1 MASDAYF
8 SQKNEAMLQRV
19 LYNDICRR
27 TGNNLNER
35 QAARLM
41 KTVKYYMGEV
51 HRVQGNK
58 PVNTL
63 NSEVLGAT
71 LSDYL
76 MYLER
81 SERSDG
87 RSVVSDI
94 EEGPGPQQQGQQGQQ
109 GQQQQQQIEDR
120 SRQDV
125 GTAFSHLQA
134 SRQESKSRP
143 PMQDFRIS
151 LQDEGPVP
159 MDVFERIKKDREEEA
174 TRVSVTAATGSL
186 REETTITTLTQKQT
200 QQTFAEATDVFA
212 RGSRRAEE
220 EAEAAFA
227 ERERASLQARAA
239 ASSQVFATAPP
250 PDMRGLFM
258 GDRET
263 IDRSRNR
270 TEGIPTEVRSS
281 GSQLLI
287 TREPDTM
294 AYKETELNLF
304 VYSGDRDWVSNS
316 QETRYNFTV
325 NFDPSNLPSGLRL
338 NPTSTVKFRNIVRIE
353 FVKAIV
359 PGEGLD
365 LMVYKTGVSAYASDN
380 NMNVLSYPYI
390 QVRIPELDNN
400 VYGTNNSVNSAFG
413 VLQYD
418 ANWISDSGIATQRGF
433 LAMIPKF
440 LKCQKVYSPT
450 PLATLQKLSFRF
462 ERPDGTLLSKT
473 ADTLDITNIF
483 PTHVIDNGFALAGG
497 SATSYEYDPAVE
509 STTIGLTTFTTS
521 SAYYWIQSSKYFN
534 HWTVSKGDRIII
546 KNLTFPGVQPT
557 GSAALQMAELFPYLQ
572 QDSGLVVV
580 DTGVITDVTTGVSA
594 KFTNS
599 YNSQG
604 YANAILVRGKF
615 ADPDTGI
622 FKPVSLGGVADDFSA
637 TSLSRYLV
645 NNTLSAG
652 RLLNQS
658 HQVQVAMR
666 VITRELDST
675 GILRPDNL

>member
-1 MASDAYF
+1 
-8 SQKNEAMLQRV
+8 MLQRV

-27 TGNNLNER
+27 TGNTLNER

-76 MYLER
+76 LYLER

-94 EEGPGPQQQGQQGQQ
+94 EEGPGPQGQQG
-109 GQQQQQQIEDR
+109 QQQQIEDR

-174 TRVSVTAATGSL
+174 ARVSVTAATGSTTK
-186 REETTITTLTQKQT
+186 EETTITTFTQKQT

-239 ASSQVFATAPP
+239 ASSQVFAVAPP
-250 PDMRGLFM
+250 PDMRGLLM

-270 TEGIPTEVRSS
+270 NNEGIPTEVRSS

-316 QETRYNFTV
+316 LETRYNFTV

-365 LMVYKTGVSAYASDN
+365 LMVYKTSANAYESDN

-418 ANWISDSGIATQRGF
+418 ANWISDSGIKTQRGF

-462 ERPDGTLLSKT
+462 ERPDGTLLSK
-473 ADTLDITNIF
+473 APDTLDITQIY
-483 PTHVIDNGFALAGG
+483 PTVAMSGGNGF
-497 SATSYEYDPAVE
+497 TNIVNTFYNYDAAVE
-509 STTIGLTTFTTS
+509 TNA

-534 HWTVSKGDRIII
+534 RWTVSKGDRIVV
-546 KNLTFPGVQPT
+546 KNLTWPSPQPT
-557 GSAALQMAELFPYLQ
+557 GVGITQMSEFLPYIQ
-572 QDSGLVVV
+572 QDAGLIVV
-580 DTGVITDVTTGVSA
+580 DTGVITGTGLTA
-594 KFTNS
+594 TFTNS

-604 YANAILVRGKF
+604 YANAIIVRGKF
-615 ADPDTGI
+615 ADPETGV
-622 FKPVSLGGVADDFSA
+622 FKPVALGGVADNFAA
-637 TSLSRYLV
+637 TDSLSKYLV

-652 RLLNQS
+652 RLLNQT
-658 HQVQVAMR
+658 HQVQVSMR

>member
-27 TGNNLNER
+27 TGNTLNER

-76 MYLER
+76 LYLER

-94 EEGPGPQQQGQQGQQ
+94 EEGPGPQGPQ
-109 GQQQQQQIEDR
+109 GQQQQQGPQKQLEDR

-174 TRVSVTAATGSL
+174 ARVSVTAATGSTTK
-186 REETTITTLTQKQT
+186 EETTITTFTQKQT

-239 ASSQVFATAPP
+239 ASSQVFAVAPP
-250 PDMRGLFM
+250 PDMRGLLM

-270 TEGIPTEVRSS
+270 NNEGIPTEVRSS

-316 QETRYNFTV
+316 LETRYNFTV

-365 LMVYKTGVSAYASDN
+365 LMVYKTSANAYESDN

-418 ANWISDSGIATQRGF
+418 ANWISDSGIKTQRGF

-462 ERPDGTLLSKT
+462 ERPDGTLLSK
-473 ADTLDITNIF
+473 APDTLDITQIY
-483 PTHVIDNGFALAGG
+483 PTVAMSGGNGF
-497 SATSYEYDPAVE
+497 TNIVNTFYKYDAAVE
-509 STTIGLTTFTTS
+509 STTGSNTS

-534 HWTVSKGDRIII
+534 RWTVSKGDRIVV
-546 KNLTFPGVQPT
+546 KNLTWPSPQPT
-557 GSAALQMAELFPYLQ
+557 GVGITQMSEFLPYIQ
-572 QDSGLVVV
+572 QDAGLIVV
-580 DTGVITDVTTGVSA
+580 DTGVITGTGLTA
-594 KFTNS
+594 TFTNS

-604 YANAILVRGKF
+604 YANAIIVRGKF
-615 ADPDTGI
+615 ADPETGV
-622 FKPVSLGGVADDFSA
+622 FKPVALGGVADNFAA
-637 TSLSRYLV
+637 TDSLSKYLV

-652 RLLNQS
+652 RLLNQT
-658 HQVQVAMR
+658 HQVQVSMR

>member
-1 MASDAYF
+1 
-8 SQKNEAMLQRV
+8 MLQRV

-27 TGNNLNER
+27 TGNTLNER

-41 KTVKYYMGEV
+41 KTVKYYIGEV

-71 LSDYL
+71 LNDYL

-94 EEGPGPQQQGQQGQQ
+94 EEGPGPQQQGQGSQGPQK
-109 GQQQQQQIEDR
+109 QIEDR

-125 GTAFSHLQA
+125 GTAFSQLQA
-134 SRQESKSRP
+134 SRQDSKSRP

-174 TRVSVTAATGSL
+174 TRVSITAATGPL
-186 REETTITTLTQKQT
+186 RETREETVTTATFTQKQT

-239 ASSQVFATAPP
+239 ASSQVFAAAPP

-270 TEGIPTEVRSS
+270 KNEGIPTEVRSS

-316 QETRYNFTV
+316 LETRYNFTV

-365 LMVYKTGVSAYASDN
+365 LMVYKTGASAYASDN

-462 ERPDGTLLSKT
+462 ERPDGTLLSK
-473 ADTLDITNIF
+473 APDTLDITQIY
-483 PTHVIDNGFALAGG
+483 PTVAMSVANGF
-497 SATSYEYDPAVE
+497 TNIINTFYRYDAAVD
-509 STTIGLTTFTTS
+509 TVAS
-521 SAYYWIQSSKYFN
+521 SYYWIQSTKFFN
-534 HWTVSKGDRIII
+534 HWTVSKGDRIVV
-546 KNLTFPGVQPT
+546 KNLTWPAPQPT
-557 GSAALQMAELFPYLQ
+557 GVGITQMSEFLTYIQ
-572 QDSGLVVV
+572 QDGGLIVV
-580 DTGVITDVTTGVSA
+580 DTGVITGTGLTAV
-594 KFTNS
+594 FTNS

-622 FKPVSLGGVADDFSA
+622 FTPVALGGIADDFS
-637 TSLSRYLV
+637 TNSLSKYLV

-652 RLLNQS
+652 RLLNQT
-658 HQVQVAMR
+658 HQVQVSMR

>member
-35 QAARLM
+35 QATRLM

-58 PVNTL
+58 PVNSL
-63 NSEVLGAT
+63 NSEVLSAT

-94 EEGPGPQQQGQQGQQ
+94 EEGPGPQGQQGQQ
-109 GQQQQQQIEDR
+109 GPQGQQQIEDR

-174 TRVSVTAATGSL
+174 ARVSVTAATGSL
-186 REETTITTLTQKQT
+186 RETREETTITTLTQKQT

-250 PDMRGLFM
+250 PDMRSLFM

-304 VYSGDRDWVSNS
+304 IYSGDRDWVSNS

-365 LMVYKTGVSAYASDN
+365 LMVYKTGTADYESDN

-418 ANWISDSGIATQRGF
+418 ANWISDSGISTQRGF

-462 ERPDGTLLSKT
+462 ERPDGTLLSKS
-473 ADTLDITNIF
+473 ADTLDIRNIY
-483 PTHVIDNGFALAGG
+483 PSFANFGAGNYAKD
-497 SATSYEYDPAVE
+497 STVE
-509 STTIGLTTFTTS
+509 TKA
-521 SAYYWIQSSKYFN
+521 SAYYFIQTSKFFN
-534 HWTVSKGDRIII
+534 HWTVTKGDRIIM
-546 KNLTFPGVQPT
+546 KNLTWTNPQPT
-557 GSAALQMAELFPYLQ
+557 GDAALQIAELLPYLQ
-572 QDSGLVVV
+572 QDSGLIVV
-580 DTGVITDVTTGVSA
+580 DTAVINGSGGSLTLTT
-594 KFTNS
+594 S
-599 YNSQG
+599 YNKQG
-604 YANAILVRGKF
+604 YANAIIVRGKF
-615 ADPDTGI
+615 ADPYAADFTGD
-622 FKPVSLGGVADDFSA
+622 FEPVALGGISDDY
-637 TSLSRYLV
+637 TNNTKLSYYLV
-645 NNTLSAG
+645 NNALSAG

>member
-1 MASDAYF
+1 
-8 SQKNEAMLQRV
+8 
-19 LYNDICRR
+19 
-27 TGNNLNER
+27 
-35 QAARLM
+35 
-41 KTVKYYMGEV
+41 MGEV

-76 MYLER
+76 LYLER

-94 EEGPGPQQQGQQGQQ
+94 EEGPG
-109 GQQQQQQIEDR
+109 QQQQQGPQKQLEDR

-174 TRVSVTAATGSL
+174 ARVSVTAATGSTTK
-186 REETTITTLTQKQT
+186 EETTITTFTQKQT

-239 ASSQVFATAPP
+239 ASSQVFAVAPP
-250 PDMRGLFM
+250 PDMRGLLM

-270 TEGIPTEVRSS
+270 NNEGIPTEVRSS

-316 QETRYNFTV
+316 LETRYNFTV

-365 LMVYKTGVSAYASDN
+365 LMVYKTSANAYESDN

-418 ANWISDSGIATQRGF
+418 ANWISDSGIKTQRGF

-462 ERPDGTLLSKT
+462 ERPDGTLLSK
-473 ADTLDITNIF
+473 APDTLDITQIY
-483 PTHVIDNGFALAGG
+483 PTVAMSGGNGF
-497 SATSYEYDPAVE
+497 TNIVNTFYNYDAAVE
-509 STTIGLTTFTTS
+509 TNA

-534 HWTVSKGDRIII
+534 RWTVSKGDRIVV
-546 KNLTFPGVQPT
+546 KNLTWPSPQPT
-557 GSAALQMAELFPYLQ
+557 GVGITQMSEFLPYIQ
-572 QDSGLVVV
+572 QDAGLIVV
-580 DTGVITDVTTGVSA
+580 DTGVITGTGLTA
-594 KFTNS
+594 TFTNS

-604 YANAILVRGKF
+604 YANAIIVRGKF
-615 ADPDTGI
+615 ADPETGV
-622 FKPVSLGGVADDFSA
+622 FKPVALGGVADNFAA
-637 TSLSRYLV
+637 TDSLSKYLV

-652 RLLNQS
+652 RLLNQT
-658 HQVQVAMR
+658 HQVQVSMR

>member
-27 TGNNLNER
+27 TGNTLNER

-94 EEGPGPQQQGQQGQQ
+94 EEGPGPQGQQG
-109 GQQQQQQIEDR
+109 QQQQIEDR

-134 SRQESKSRP
+134 SRQESKARP

-174 TRVSVTAATGSL
+174 ARVSVTAATGSL

-250 PDMRGLFM
+250 PDMRSLFM

-270 TEGIPTEVRSS
+270 NNEGIPTEVRSS

-287 TREPDTM
+287 TREPDSM

-304 VYSGDRDWVSNS
+304 IYSGDRDWVSNS
-316 QETRYNFTV
+316 LETRYNFTV

-365 LMVYKTGVSAYASDN
+365 LMVYKTSTTGYASDN

-473 ADTLDITNIF
+473 ADTLDITNIY
-483 PTHVIDNGFALAGG
+483 PTHVIDNGFGLVAG
-497 SATSYEYDPAVE
+497 SVTSYQYDSTVE
-509 STTIGLTTFTTS
+509 STGAFTTS

-546 KNLTFPGVQPT
+546 KNLTFPGIQPT
-557 GSAALQMAELFPYLQ
+557 GSGALQMADLFAYLQ

-580 DTGVITDVTTGVSA
+580 DTGVITNVTTGSSA

-622 FKPVSLGGVADDFSA
+622 FTPVSLGGVADDYSA
-637 TSLSRYLV
+637 TSLSKYLV

>member
-1 MASDAYF
+1 MASASSSSEVFF

-35 QAARLM
+35 QATRLIN
-41 KTVKYYMGEV
+41 TVKHYMGEV
-51 HRVQGNK
+51 HRIQGNK
-58 PVNTL
+58 PLNSL
-63 NSEVLGAT
+63 NSEVLGVV
-71 LSDYL
+71 LPDYI

-81 SERSDG
+81 AQRSDG

-94 EEGPGPQQQGQQGQQ
+94 EAGPGEVVSSQASRPMA
-109 GQQQQQQIEDR
+109 QIEAPPSQGKGQGR
-120 SRQDV
+120 MQQDL
-125 GTAFSHLQA
+125 GAAFSQLQA
-134 SRQESKSRP
+134 SRQENKSRP

-159 MDVFERIKKDREEEA
+159 MDVFERIKKDREDEA
-174 TRVSVTAATGSL
+174 ARVSAKIERSVS
-186 REETTITTLTQKQT
+186 ETTTTFTQRQS
-200 QQTFAEATDVFA
+200 QQTFAEATDVFT
-212 RGSRRAEE
+212 RGSRRAAE

-227 ERERASLQARAA
+227 DRERASLESRA
-239 ASSQVFATAPP
+239 ASSQVFTNAAP
-250 PDMRGLFM
+250 PDMRSLFM
-258 GDRET
+258 GDKQT
-263 IDRSRNR
+263 LDRR
-270 TEGIPTEVRSS
+270 TNDLPSVSPEVRSS

-287 TREPDTM
+287 TREPDLM

-325 NFDPSNLPSGLRL
+325 NFDPSNLPTGLRL

-365 LMVYKTGVSAYASDN
+365 LMVYKTAAGAYASDN

-400 VYGTNNSVNSAFG
+400 VYGTNNSLNAAFG

-418 ANWISDSGIATQRGF
+418 ANWISDSGISNQRGF

-462 ERPDGTLLSKT
+462 ERPDGTLLSKA
-473 ADTLDITNIF
+473 ADTLDITQIF
-483 PTHVIDNGFALAGG
+483 PTIILGNGFTVNG
-497 SATSYEYDPAVE
+497 
-509 STTIGLTTFTTS
+509 TTFYQRDATVDVNA
-521 SAYYWIQSSKYFN
+521 SAYYWLQTTKYFN

-546 KNLTFPGVQPT
+546 KNLTWPGVQPT
-557 GSAALQMAELFPYLQ
+557 GAGASQAAELLPYLQ
-572 QDSGLVVV
+572 QDAGLVVV
-580 DTGVITDVTTGVSA
+580 DTGVVTNIVAGTSA
-594 KFTNS
+594 TFTNS

-615 ADPDTGI
+615 ADPDTG
-622 FKPVSLGGVADDFSA
+622 FFTPVSLGGVQDDGSA
-637 TSLSRYLV
+637 TSLSKYLV
-645 NNTLSAG
+645 SNPLSAG

-658 HQVQVAMR
+658 HQVQVSMR

>member
-1 MASDAYF
+1 
-8 SQKNEAMLQRV
+8 MLQRV

-27 TGNNLNER
+27 TGNTLNER

-76 MYLER
+76 LYLER

-94 EEGPGPQQQGQQGQQ
+94 EEGPG
-109 GQQQQQQIEDR
+109 QQQQQGPQKQLEDR

-174 TRVSVTAATGSL
+174 ARVSVTAATGSTTK
-186 REETTITTLTQKQT
+186 EETTITTFTQKQT

-239 ASSQVFATAPP
+239 ASSQVFAVAPP
-250 PDMRGLFM
+250 PDMRGLLM

-270 TEGIPTEVRSS
+270 NNEGIPTEVRSS

-316 QETRYNFTV
+316 LETRYNFTV

-365 LMVYKTGVSAYASDN
+365 LMVYKTSANAYESDN

-418 ANWISDSGIATQRGF
+418 ANWISDSGIKTQRGF

-462 ERPDGTLLSKT
+462 ERPDGTLLSK
-473 ADTLDITNIF
+473 APDTLDITQIY
-483 PTHVIDNGFALAGG
+483 PTVAMSGGNGF
-497 SATSYEYDPAVE
+497 TNIVNTFYNYDAAVE
-509 STTIGLTTFTTS
+509 TNA

-534 HWTVSKGDRIII
+534 RWTVSKGDRIVV
-546 KNLTFPGVQPT
+546 KNLTWPSPQPT
-557 GSAALQMAELFPYLQ
+557 GVGITQMSEFLPYIQ
-572 QDSGLVVV
+572 QDAGLIVV
-580 DTGVITDVTTGVSA
+580 DTGVITGTGLTA
-594 KFTNS
+594 TFTNS

-604 YANAILVRGKF
+604 YANAIIVRGKF
-615 ADPDTGI
+615 ADPETGV
-622 FKPVSLGGVADDFSA
+622 FKPVALGGVADNFAA
-637 TSLSRYLV
+637 TDSLSKYLV

-652 RLLNQS
+652 RLLNQT
-658 HQVQVAMR
+658 HQVQVSMR

>member
-27 TGNNLNER
+27 TGNTLNER

-76 MYLER
+76 LYLER

-94 EEGPGPQQQGQQGQQ
+94 EEGPGPQGPQ
-109 GQQQQQQIEDR
+109 GQQQQQGPQKQLEDR

-174 TRVSVTAATGSL
+174 ARVSVTAATGSTTK
-186 REETTITTLTQKQT
+186 EETTITTFTQKQT

-239 ASSQVFATAPP
+239 ASSQVFAAAPP

-270 TEGIPTEVRSS
+270 NNEGIPTEVRSS

-316 QETRYNFTV
+316 LETRYNFTV

-365 LMVYKTGVSAYASDN
+365 LMVYKTSANAYESDN

-418 ANWISDSGIATQRGF
+418 ANWISDSGIKTQRGF

-462 ERPDGTLLSKT
+462 ERPDGTLLSK
-473 ADTLDITNIF
+473 APDTLDITQIY
-483 PTHVIDNGFALAGG
+483 PTVAMSGGNGF
-497 SATSYEYDPAVE
+497 TNIVNTFYKYDAAVE
-509 STTIGLTTFTTS
+509 STTGSNTS

-534 HWTVSKGDRIII
+534 RWTVSKGDRIVV
-546 KNLTFPGVQPT
+546 KNLTWPSPQPT
-557 GSAALQMAELFPYLQ
+557 GVGITQMSEFLPYIQ
-572 QDSGLVVV
+572 QDAGLIVV
-580 DTGVITDVTTGVSA
+580 DTGVITGTGLTA
-594 KFTNS
+594 TFTNS

-604 YANAILVRGKF
+604 YANAIIVRGKF
-615 ADPDTGI
+615 ADPETGV
-622 FKPVSLGGVADDFSA
+622 FKPVALGGVADNFAA
-637 TSLSRYLV
+637 TDSLSKYLV

-652 RLLNQS
+652 RLLNQT
-658 HQVQVAMR
+658 HQVQVSMR

>member
-27 TGNNLNER
+27 TGNTLNER

-76 MYLER
+76 LYLER

-94 EEGPGPQQQGQQGQQ
+94 EEGPG
-109 GQQQQQQIEDR
+109 QQQQQGPQKQLEDR

-174 TRVSVTAATGSL
+174 ARVSVTAATGSTTK
-186 REETTITTLTQKQT
+186 EETTITTFTQKQT

-239 ASSQVFATAPP
+239 ASSQVFAVAPP
-250 PDMRGLFM
+250 PDMRGLLM

-270 TEGIPTEVRSS
+270 NNEGIPTEVRSS

-316 QETRYNFTV
+316 LETRYNFTV

-365 LMVYKTGVSAYASDN
+365 LMVYKTSANAYESDN

-418 ANWISDSGIATQRGF
+418 ANWISDSGIKTQRGF

-462 ERPDGTLLSKT
+462 ERPDGTLLSK
-473 ADTLDITNIF
+473 APDTLDITQIY
-483 PTHVIDNGFALAGG
+483 PTVAMSGGNGF
-497 SATSYEYDPAVE
+497 TNIVNTFYNYDAAVE
-509 STTIGLTTFTTS
+509 TNA

-534 HWTVSKGDRIII
+534 RWTVSKGDRIVV
-546 KNLTFPGVQPT
+546 KNLTWPSPQPT
-557 GSAALQMAELFPYLQ
+557 GVGITQMSEFLPYIQ
-572 QDSGLVVV
+572 QDAGLIVV
-580 DTGVITDVTTGVSA
+580 DTGVITGTGLTA
-594 KFTNS
+594 TFTNS

-604 YANAILVRGKF
+604 YANAIIVRGKF
-615 ADPDTGI
+615 ADPETGV
-622 FKPVSLGGVADDFSA
+622 FKPVALGGVADNFAA
-637 TSLSRYLV
+637 TDSLSKYLV

-652 RLLNQS
+652 RLLNQT
-658 HQVQVAMR
+658 HQVQVSMR

>member
-27 TGNNLNER
+27 TGNTLNER
-35 QAARLM
+35 QASRLM

-63 NSEVLGAT
+63 NSEVLSAT

-94 EEGPGPQQQGQQGQQ
+94 EEGPGPQGPQ
-109 GQQQQQQIEDR
+109 GQQQQGPQKQIEDR

-174 TRVSVTAATGSL
+174 TRVSITAATGSTIK
-186 REETTITTLTQKQT
+186 EETTITTFTQKQT

-239 ASSQVFATAPP
+239 ASSQVFAAAPP
-250 PDMRGLFM
+250 PDMRSLYM

-270 TEGIPTEVRSS
+270 NNEGIPTEVRSS

-316 QETRYNFTV
+316 LETRYNFTV

-365 LMVYKTGVSAYASDN
+365 LMVYKTGASAYASDN

-418 ANWISDSGIATQRGF
+418 ANWISDSGISTQRGF

-462 ERPDGTLLSKT
+462 ERPDGTLLSK
-473 ADTLDITNIF
+473 APDTLDIAQIYPTVAMSVANGFTNIVNTF
-483 PTHVIDNGFALAGG
+483 YRYD
-497 SATSYEYDPAVE
+497 SAVDTNA
-509 STTIGLTTFTTS
+509 
-521 SAYYWIQSSKYFN
+521 SAYYWIQTTKFFN
-534 HWTVSKGDRIII
+534 HWTVSKGDRIVV
-546 KNLTFPGVQPT
+546 KNLTWPAPQPT
-557 GSAALQMAELFPYLQ
+557 GVGITQMSEFLPYIQ
-572 QDSGLVVV
+572 QDAGLIVV
-580 DTGVITDVTTGVSA
+580 DTGVITGTGLTA
-594 KFTNS
+594 TFTNS

-604 YANAILVRGKF
+604 YANAIIVRGKF
-615 ADPDTGI
+615 ADPDTGV
-622 FKPVSLGGVADDFSA
+622 FTPVALGGIVDNFA
-637 TSLSRYLV
+637 TNTLSKYLV

-652 RLLNQS
+652 RLLNQT
-658 HQVQVAMR
+658 HQVQVSMR

>member
-27 TGNNLNER
+27 TGSTLNER

-76 MYLER
+76 LYLER

-94 EEGPGPQQQGQQGQQ
+94 EEGPG
-109 GQQQQQQIEDR
+109 QQQQQGPQKQLEDR

-174 TRVSVTAATGSL
+174 ARVSVTAATGSTTK
-186 REETTITTLTQKQT
+186 EETTITTFTQKQT

-239 ASSQVFATAPP
+239 ASSQVFAVAPP
-250 PDMRGLFM
+250 PDMRGLLM

-270 TEGIPTEVRSS
+270 NNEGIPTEVRSS

-316 QETRYNFTV
+316 LETRYNFTV

-365 LMVYKTGVSAYASDN
+365 LMVYKTSANAYESDN

-418 ANWISDSGIATQRGF
+418 ANWISDSGIKTQRGF

-462 ERPDGTLLSKT
+462 ERPDGTLLSK
-473 ADTLDITNIF
+473 APDTLDITQIY
-483 PTHVIDNGFALAGG
+483 PTVAMSGGNGF
-497 SATSYEYDPAVE
+497 TNIVNTFYNYDAAVE
-509 STTIGLTTFTTS
+509 TNA

-534 HWTVSKGDRIII
+534 RWTVSKGDRIVV
-546 KNLTFPGVQPT
+546 KNLTWPSPQPT
-557 GSAALQMAELFPYLQ
+557 GVGITQMSEFLPSIQ
-572 QDSGLVVV
+572 QDAGLIVV
-580 DTGVITDVTTGVSA
+580 DTGVITGTGLTA
-594 KFTNS
+594 TFTNS

-604 YANAILVRGKF
+604 YANAIIVRGKF
-615 ADPDTGI
+615 ADPETGV
-622 FKPVSLGGVADDFSA
+622 FKPVALGGVADNFAA
-637 TSLSRYLV
+637 TDSLSKYLV

-652 RLLNQS
+652 RLLNQT
-658 HQVQVAMR
+658 HQVQVSMR

>member
-27 TGNNLNER
+27 TGNTLNER

-76 MYLER
+76 LYLER

-94 EEGPGPQQQGQQGQQ
+94 EEGPGPQGPQ
-109 GQQQQQQIEDR
+109 GQQQQQGPQKQLEDR

-174 TRVSVTAATGSL
+174 ARVSVTAATGSTTK
-186 REETTITTLTQKQT
+186 EETTITTFTQKQT

-239 ASSQVFATAPP
+239 ASSQVFAAAPP

-270 TEGIPTEVRSS
+270 NNEGIPTEVRSS

-316 QETRYNFTV
+316 LETRYNFTV

-365 LMVYKTGVSAYASDN
+365 LMVYKTSANAYESDN

-418 ANWISDSGIATQRGF
+418 ANWISDSGIKTQRGF

-462 ERPDGTLLSKT
+462 ERPDGTLLSK
-473 ADTLDITNIF
+473 APDTLDITQIY
-483 PTHVIDNGFALAGG
+483 PTVAMSGGNGF
-497 SATSYEYDPAVE
+497 TNIVNTFYNYDAAVE
-509 STTIGLTTFTTS
+509 STTGSNTS

-534 HWTVSKGDRIII
+534 RWTVSKGDRIVV
-546 KNLTFPGVQPT
+546 KNLTWPSPQPT
-557 GSAALQMAELFPYLQ
+557 GVGITQMSEFLPYIQ
-572 QDSGLVVV
+572 QDAGLIVV
-580 DTGVITDVTTGVSA
+580 DTGVITGTGLTA
-594 KFTNS
+594 TFTNS

-604 YANAILVRGKF
+604 YANAIIVRGKF
-615 ADPDTGI
+615 ADPETGV
-622 FKPVSLGGVADDFSA
+622 FKPVALGGVADNFAA
-637 TSLSRYLV
+637 TDSLSKYLV

-652 RLLNQS
+652 RLLNQT
-658 HQVQVAMR
+658 HQVQVSMR

>member
-35 QAARLM
+35 QATRLM

-63 NSEVLGAT
+63 NSEVLSAT

-94 EEGPGPQQQGQQGQQ
+94 EEGPGPQGQQGQQ
-109 GQQQQQQIEDR
+109 GPQGQQQIEDR

-174 TRVSVTAATGSL
+174 ARVSMTAATGSTIK
-186 REETTITTLTQKQT
+186 EETTITTFTQKQT

-250 PDMRGLFM
+250 PDMRSLFM

-304 VYSGDRDWVSNS
+304 IYSGDRDWVSNS

-365 LMVYKTGVSAYASDN
+365 LMVYKTGASAYASDN

-418 ANWISDSGIATQRGF
+418 ANWISDSGITTQRGF

-462 ERPDGTLLSKT
+462 ERPDGTLLSKS
-473 ADTLDITNIF
+473 ADTLDITNIY
-483 PTHVIDNGFALAGG
+483 PSFANFGAGNYAKD
-497 SATSYEYDPAVE
+497 ATVE
-509 STTIGLTTFTTS
+509 TDA
-521 SAYYWIQSSKYFN
+521 SAYYFIQTSKFFN
-534 HWTVSKGDRIII
+534 HWTVTKGDRIVV
-546 KNLTFPGVQPT
+546 KNLKWNNPQPT
-557 GSAALQMAELFPYLQ
+557 GDAALQIAELLPYLQ
-572 QDSGLVVV
+572 QDSGLIVV
-580 DTGVITDVTTGVSA
+580 DTAVISGSGGSLTLTT
-594 KFTNS
+594 S
-599 YNSQG
+599 YNQQG
-604 YANAILVRGKF
+604 YANAIIVRGKF
-615 ADPDTGI
+615 ADPDTGV
-622 FKPVSLGGVADDFSA
+622 FKPVALGGVVDDYA
-637 TSLSRYLV
+637 NTAKLSYYLV
-645 NNTLSAG
+645 NNALSAG

-658 HQVQVAMR
+658 HQVQVSMR

>member
-1 MASDAYF
+1 
-8 SQKNEAMLQRV
+8 
-19 LYNDICRR
+19 
-27 TGNNLNER
+27 
-35 QAARLM
+35 
-41 KTVKYYMGEV
+41 
-51 HRVQGNK
+51 
-58 PVNTL
+58 
-63 NSEVLGAT
+63 
-71 LSDYL
+71 

-94 EEGPGPQQQGQQGQQ
+94 EEGPGTQ
-109 GQQQQQQIEDR
+109 GQQQQQQQGSQAQGAPKQIEDR

-151 LQDEGPVP
+151 LQDEGSVP

-174 TRVSVTAATGSL
+174 ARVSITAATGSL
-186 REETTITTLTQKQT
+186 REARETRETREETTITTLTQKQT

-250 PDMRGLFM
+250 PDMRALLM

-270 TEGIPTEVRSS
+270 NEGIPTEVRSS

-316 QETRYNFTV
+316 LETRYNFTV

-365 LMVYKTGVSAYASDN
+365 LMVYKTSASAYASDN

-418 ANWISDSGIATQRGF
+418 ANWISDSGITTQRGF

-462 ERPDGTLLSKT
+462 ERPDGTLLSK
-473 ADTLDITNIF
+473 APDTLDIVQIYPTVAMSVANGFTNIVNTF
-483 PTHVIDNGFALAGG
+483 
-497 SATSYEYDPAVE
+497 YQYDSSVDTNA
-509 STTIGLTTFTTS
+509 
-521 SAYYWIQSSKYFN
+521 SAYYWIQTTKFFN
-534 HWTVSKGDRIII
+534 RWTVSKGDRIVV
-546 KNLTFPGVQPT
+546 KNLTWPAPQPT
-557 GSAALQMAELFPYLQ
+557 GVGITQMSEFLPYIQ
-572 QDSGLVVV
+572 QDSGLIVV
-580 DTGVITDVTTGVSA
+580 DTGVITGTGLTA
-594 KFTNS
+594 TFTNS

-604 YANAILVRGKF
+604 YANAIIVRGKF
-615 ADPDTGI
+615 ADPDTGV
-622 FKPVSLGGVADDFSA
+622 FTPVALGGIADDFS
-637 TSLSRYLV
+637 TNTLSKYLV

-652 RLLNQS
+652 RLLNQT

>member
-27 TGNNLNER
+27 TGSTLNER

-94 EEGPGPQQQGQQGQQ
+94 EEGPGPQGPQGQGSQGPQKQ
-109 GQQQQQQIEDR
+109 LEDR

-174 TRVSVTAATGSL
+174 ARVIVTAATGSL

-239 ASSQVFATAPP
+239 ASSQLFATAPP
-250 PDMRGLFM
+250 PDMRSLFM

-270 TEGIPTEVRSS
+270 NNEGIPTEVRSS
-281 GSQLLI
+281 GSQILI
-287 TREPDTM
+287 TREPDMM

-304 VYSGDRDWVSNS
+304 IYSGDRDWVSNS
-316 QETRYNFTV
+316 LETRYNFTV

-365 LMVYKTGVSAYASDN
+365 LMVYKTGASAYESNN

-418 ANWISDSGIATQRGF
+418 ANWISDSGITTQRGF

-462 ERPDGTLLSKT
+462 ERPDGTLLSKS
-473 ADTLDITNIF
+473 ADTLDITNIYPSF
-483 PTHVIDNGFALAGG
+483 ANLGAGFYAKD
-497 SATSYEYDPAVE
+497 STVE
-509 STTIGLTTFTTS
+509 TKA
-521 SAYYWIQSSKYFN
+521 SAYYFIQTSKFFN
-534 HWTVSKGDRIII
+534 HWTLTKGDRIIV
-546 KNLTFPGVQPT
+546 KNLTWNNPQPT
-557 GSAALQMAELFPYLQ
+557 GDAVLQMAELLPYLQ
-572 QDSGLVVV
+572 QDSGLIVV
-580 DTGVITDVTTGVSA
+580 DTAVITGSGASLTLTT
-594 KFTNS
+594 S

-604 YANAILVRGKF
+604 YANAIIVRGKF
-615 ADPDTGI
+615 ADPYAADFTGD
-622 FKPVSLGGVADDFSA
+622 FEPVALGGISDDYA
-637 TSLSRYLV
+637 NNTKLSYYLV
-645 NNTLSAG
+645 NNTLTSG

>member
-27 TGNNLNER
+27 TGNTLNER

-76 MYLER
+76 LYLER

-94 EEGPGPQQQGQQGQQ
+94 EEGPGPQGPQ
-109 GQQQQQQIEDR
+109 GQQQQQGPQKQLEDR

-174 TRVSVTAATGSL
+174 ARVSVTAATGSTTK
-186 REETTITTLTQKQT
+186 EETTITTFTQKQT

-239 ASSQVFATAPP
+239 ASSQVFAAAPP

-270 TEGIPTEVRSS
+270 NNEGIPTEVRSS

-316 QETRYNFTV
+316 LETRYNFTV

-365 LMVYKTGVSAYASDN
+365 LMVYKTSDSAYESDN

-418 ANWISDSGIATQRGF
+418 ANWISDSGIKTQRGF

-462 ERPDGTLLSKT
+462 ERPDGTLLSK
-473 ADTLDITNIF
+473 APDTLDITQIY
-483 PTHVIDNGFALAGG
+483 PTVAMSGGNGF
-497 SATSYEYDPAVE
+497 TNIVNTFYKYDAAVE
-509 STTIGLTTFTTS
+509 STTGSNTS

-534 HWTVSKGDRIII
+534 RWTVSKGDRIVV
-546 KNLTFPGVQPT
+546 KNLTWPSPQPT
-557 GSAALQMAELFPYLQ
+557 GVGITQMSEFLPYIQ
-572 QDSGLVVV
+572 QDAGLIVV
-580 DTGVITDVTTGVSA
+580 DTGVITGTGLTA
-594 KFTNS
+594 TFKNS

-604 YANAILVRGKF
+604 YANAIIVRGKF
-615 ADPDTGI
+615 ADPETGV
-622 FKPVSLGGVADDFSA
+622 FKPVALGGVADNFAA
-637 TSLSRYLV
+637 TDSLSKYLV

-652 RLLNQS
+652 RLLNQT
-658 HQVQVAMR
+658 HQVQVSMR

>member
-1 MASDAYF
+1 
-8 SQKNEAMLQRV
+8 MLQRV

-27 TGNNLNER
+27 TGNSLNER
-35 QAARLM
+35 QATRLM

-63 NSEVLGAT
+63 NSEVLSAT

-94 EEGPGPQQQGQQGQQ
+94 EEGPGL
-109 GQQQQQQIEDR
+109 QQQQQQQQGSQKQLEDR

-174 TRVSVTAATGSL
+174 ARVSVTAATGSL
-186 REETTITTLTQKQT
+186 RETREETTITTLTQKQT

-239 ASSQVFATAPP
+239 ASSQVFAAAPP
-250 PDMRGLFM
+250 PDMRSLFM

-270 TEGIPTEVRSS
+270 NNEGIPTEVRSS

-304 VYSGDRDWVSNS
+304 IYSGDRDWVSNS

-365 LMVYKTGVSAYASDN
+365 LMVYKTGAAAYASDN

-462 ERPDGTLLSKT
+462 ERPDGTLLSKS
-473 ADTLDITNIF
+473 ADTLDITNIYPSF
-483 PTHVIDNGFALAGG
+483 ANLGAGFYAK
-497 SATSYEYDPAVE
+497 DPAVE
-509 STTIGLTTFTTS
+509 TDA
-521 SAYYWIQSSKYFN
+521 SAYYFIQTSKFFN
-534 HWTVSKGDRIII
+534 HWTVTKGDRIVV
-546 KNLTFPGVQPT
+546 KNLTWNNPQPT
-557 GSAALQMAELFPYLQ
+557 GDAVLQIAELLPYLQ
-572 QDSGLVVV
+572 QDSGLIVV
-580 DTGVITDVTTGVSA
+580 DTAVISGSGGSLTLST
-594 KFTNS
+594 S

-604 YANAILVRGKF
+604 YANAIIVRGKF
-615 ADPDTGI
+615 ADPSAADFTGV
-622 FKPVSLGGVADDFSA
+622 FKPVALGGISDDYA
-637 TSLSRYLV
+637 NPAKLSYYLV
-645 NNTLSAG
+645 NNALSAG

>member
-27 TGNNLNER
+27 TGNTLNER

-76 MYLER
+76 LYLER

-94 EEGPGPQQQGQQGQQ
+94 EEGPGPQGQQG
-109 GQQQQQQIEDR
+109 QQQQIEDR

-174 TRVSVTAATGSL
+174 ARVSVTAATGSTTK
-186 REETTITTLTQKQT
+186 EETTITTFTQKQT

-239 ASSQVFATAPP
+239 ASSQVFAVAPP
-250 PDMRGLFM
+250 PDMRGLLM

-270 TEGIPTEVRSS
+270 NNEGIPTEVRSS

-316 QETRYNFTV
+316 LETRYNFTV

-365 LMVYKTGVSAYASDN
+365 LMVYKTSANAYESDN

-418 ANWISDSGIATQRGF
+418 ANWISDSGIKTQRGF

-462 ERPDGTLLSKT
+462 ERPDGTLLSK
-473 ADTLDITNIF
+473 APDTLDITQIY
-483 PTHVIDNGFALAGG
+483 PTVAMSGGNGF
-497 SATSYEYDPAVE
+497 TNIVNTFYNYDAAVE
-509 STTIGLTTFTTS
+509 TNA

-534 HWTVSKGDRIII
+534 RWTVSKGDRIVV
-546 KNLTFPGVQPT
+546 KNLTWPSPQPT
-557 GSAALQMAELFPYLQ
+557 GVGITQMSEFLPYIQ
-572 QDSGLVVV
+572 QDAGLIVV
-580 DTGVITDVTTGVSA
+580 DTGVITGTGLTA
-594 KFTNS
+594 TFTNS

-604 YANAILVRGKF
+604 YANAIIVRGKF
-615 ADPDTGI
+615 ADPETGV
-622 FKPVSLGGVADDFSA
+622 FKPVALGGVADNFAA
-637 TSLSRYLV
+637 TDSLSKYLV

-652 RLLNQS
+652 RLLNQT
-658 HQVQVAMR
+658 HQVQVSMR

>member
-27 TGNNLNER
+27 TGNTLNER

-63 NSEVLGAT
+63 NSEVLSAT

-81 SERSDG
+81 SERADG

-94 EEGPGPQQQGQQGQQ
+94 EEGPGSQGQQ

-134 SRQESKSRP
+134 SRQESKARP

-174 TRVSVTAATGSL
+174 ARVSVTAATGPL
-186 REETTITTLTQKQT
+186 RETREETTITTLTQRQT

-250 PDMRGLFM
+250 PDMRSLFM

-270 TEGIPTEVRSS
+270 NNEGISAEVRSS

-316 QETRYNFTV
+316 LETRYNFTV

-365 LMVYKTGVSAYASDN
+365 LMVYKTAAAAYASDN

-462 ERPDGTLLSKT
+462 ERPDGTLLSKS
-473 ADTLDITNIF
+473 ADTLDITKVY
-483 PTHVIDNGFALAGG
+483 PTIAMSTANSFTGVANTF
-497 SATSYEYDPAVE
+497 YRYDGTVGAVVD
-509 STTIGLTTFTTS
+509 INS
-521 SAYYWIQSSKYFN
+521 SAYYWIQSTKFFN
-534 HWTVSKGDRIII
+534 RWTVSKGDRIIV
-546 KNLTFPGVQPT
+546 KNLTWPTPQPT
-557 GSAALQMAELFPYLQ
+557 GSGVLQMSEFLQYIQ
-572 QDSGLVVV
+572 QDSGLIVV
-580 DTGVITDVTTGVSA
+580 DTGVITGTGLSA
-594 KFTNS
+594 VFTNS

-604 YANAILVRGKF
+604 YANAIIVRGKF
-615 ADPDTGI
+615 ADPETGV
-622 FKPVSLGGVADDFSA
+622 FTPVSLGGVADDFSSD
-637 TSLSRYLV
+637 SLSRYLV

-652 RLLNQS
+652 RLLNQT
-658 HQVQVAMR
+658 HQVQVSMR

>member
-27 TGNNLNER
+27 TGNTLNER

-76 MYLER
+76 LYLER

-94 EEGPGPQQQGQQGQQ
+94 EEGPGPQGPQ
-109 GQQQQQQIEDR
+109 GQQQQQGPQKQLEDR

-174 TRVSVTAATGSL
+174 ARVSVTAATGSTTK
-186 REETTITTLTQKQT
+186 EETTITTFTQKQT

-239 ASSQVFATAPP
+239 ASSQVFAAAPP

-270 TEGIPTEVRSS
+270 NNEGIPTEVRSS

-316 QETRYNFTV
+316 LETRYNFTV

-365 LMVYKTGVSAYASDN
+365 LMVYKTSDSAYESDN

-418 ANWISDSGIATQRGF
+418 ANWISDSGIKTQRGF

-462 ERPDGTLLSKT
+462 ERPDGTLLSK
-473 ADTLDITNIF
+473 APDTLDITQIY
-483 PTHVIDNGFALAGG
+483 PTVAMSGGNGF
-497 SATSYEYDPAVE
+497 TNIVNTFYKYDAAVE
-509 STTIGLTTFTTS
+509 STTGSNTS

-534 HWTVSKGDRIII
+534 RWTVSKGDRIVV
-546 KNLTFPGVQPT
+546 KNLTWPSPQPT
-557 GSAALQMAELFPYLQ
+557 GVGITQMSEFLPYIQ
-572 QDSGLVVV
+572 QDAGLIVV
-580 DTGVITDVTTGVSA
+580 DTGVITGTGLTA
-594 KFTNS
+594 TFTNS

-604 YANAILVRGKF
+604 YANAIIVRGKF
-615 ADPDTGI
+615 ADPETGV
-622 FKPVSLGGVADDFSA
+622 FKPVALGGVADNFAA
-637 TSLSRYLV
+637 TDSLSKYLV

-652 RLLNQS
+652 RLLNQT
-658 HQVQVAMR
+658 HQVQVSMR

>member
-1 MASDAYF
+1 MASANSGSEVFF
-8 SQKNEAMLQRV
+8 SQKNETMLQRV

-35 QAARLM
+35 QATRLIN
-41 KTVKYYMGEV
+41 TVKHYMGEV

-58 PVNTL
+58 SLSAL
-63 NSEVLGAT
+63 NSEVLGVV
-71 LSDYL
+71 LPDYI

-81 SERSDG
+81 AQRSDG

-94 EEGPGPQQQGQQGQQ
+94 ESGPGEVASSQKA
-109 GQQQQQQIEDR
+109 QQQQQQLEDLP
-120 SRQDV
+120 SRGRLQQDL
-125 GTAFSHLQA
+125 GSAFSQLQA
-134 SRQESKSRP
+134 SRQENKSRP

-159 MDVFERIKKDREEEA
+159 MDVFERIKKDREDEA
-174 TRVSVTAATGSL
+174 ARVSATIERSVSGTKEEIVT
-186 REETTITTLTQKQT
+186 TTFTQRQS
-200 QQTFAEATDVFA
+200 QQTFAEATDVFS
-212 RGSRRAEE
+212 RGNRRAVE

-227 ERERASLQARAA
+227 ERERASLESRAA
-239 ASSQVFATAPP
+239 ASSQVFTNAAP
-250 PDMRGLFM
+250 PDMRSLFM
-258 GDRET
+258 GDRQT
-263 IDRSRNR
+263 LDRRSNAVANVA
-270 TEGIPTEVRSS
+270 PEVRSS

-287 TREPDTM
+287 TREPETM

-325 NFDPSNLPSGLRL
+325 NFDPSNLPTGLRL

-365 LMVYKTGVSAYASDN
+365 LMVYKTGNGAYASDN
-380 NMNVLSYPYI
+380 NMNILSYPYI

-400 VYGTNNSVNSAFG
+400 VYGTNNSLNAAFG

-418 ANWISDSGIATQRGF
+418 ANWISDSGISNQRGF

-462 ERPDGTLLSKT
+462 ERPDGTLLSKA
-473 ADTLDITNIF
+473 ADTLDITQIF
-483 PTHVIDNGFALAGG
+483 PTISLGNGFTANG
-497 SATSYEYDPAVE
+497 STFYQRDATVDVNA
-509 STTIGLTTFTTS
+509 
-521 SAYYWIQSSKYFN
+521 SAYYWLQTTKYFN

-546 KNLTFPGVQPT
+546 KNLTWPGAQPT
-557 GSAALQMAELFPYLQ
+557 GVGALQAAELLQYLQ
-572 QDSGLVVV
+572 NDGGLVVV
-580 DTGVITDVTTGVSA
+580 DTGVITNISA
-594 KFTNS
+594 GTAATFTNS

-604 YANAILVRGKF
+604 YANAIIVRGKF
-615 ADPDTGI
+615 ADPDTGV
-622 FKPVSLGGVADDFSA
+622 FTPVSLGGVADDGSA
-637 TSLSRYLV
+637 NSLSKYLV
-645 NNTLSAG
+645 TNPLSAG

-658 HQVQVAMR
+658 HQVQVSMR

>member
-27 TGNNLNER
+27 TGNTLNER
-35 QAARLM
+35 QATRLM

-58 PVNTL
+58 PMNTL
-63 NSEVLGAT
+63 NSEVLSAT

-94 EEGPGPQQQGQQGQQ
+94 EEGPGPQGQQGAQ
-109 GQQQQQQIEDR
+109 GPQKQLEDR

-134 SRQESKSRP
+134 SRQESKARP

-174 TRVSVTAATGSL
+174 ARVSVTAATGSL
-186 REETTITTLTQKQT
+186 REETVTTATFTQKQT

-239 ASSQVFATAPP
+239 ASSQVFAAAPP

-270 TEGIPTEVRSS
+270 NNEGIPTEVRSS

-316 QETRYNFTV
+316 LETRYNFTV

-365 LMVYKTGVSAYASDN
+365 LMVYKTGASAYASDN

-473 ADTLDITNIF
+473 PDTLDITQIY
-483 PTHVIDNGFALAGG
+483 PTVAMSVANGF
-497 SATSYEYDPAVE
+497 TNIVNTFYQYDSSVDTNA
-509 STTIGLTTFTTS
+509 
-521 SAYYWIQSSKYFN
+521 SAYYWIQTTKFFN
-534 HWTVSKGDRIII
+534 RWTVSKGDRIVV
-546 KNLTFPGVQPT
+546 KNLTWPAPQPT
-557 GSAALQMAELFPYLQ
+557 GSGVLQMSEFLPYIQ
-572 QDSGLVVV
+572 QDSGLIVV
-580 DTGVITDVTTGVSA
+580 DTGVITGTGLTA
-594 KFTNS
+594 TFTNS

-604 YANAILVRGKF
+604 YANAIIVRGKF
-615 ADPDTGI
+615 ADPDTGV
-622 FKPVSLGGVADDFSA
+622 FTPVALGGIADDFS
-637 TSLSRYLV
+637 TNTLSKYLV
-645 NNTLSAG
+645 NKTLSAG
-652 RLLNQS
+652 RLLNQT
-658 HQVQVAMR
+658 HQVQVSMR

>member
-27 TGNNLNER
+27 TGSTLNER

-94 EEGPGPQQQGQQGQQ
+94 EEGPGPQGPQGQGSQGPQKQ
-109 GQQQQQQIEDR
+109 LEDR

-174 TRVSVTAATGSL
+174 ARVIVTAATGSL

-239 ASSQVFATAPP
+239 ASSQLFATAPP
-250 PDMRGLFM
+250 PDMRSLFM

-270 TEGIPTEVRSS
+270 NNEGIPTEVRSS
-281 GSQLLI
+281 GSQILI
-287 TREPDTM
+287 TREPDMM

-304 VYSGDRDWVSNS
+304 IYSGDRDWVSNS
-316 QETRYNFTV
+316 LETRYNFTV

-365 LMVYKTGVSAYASDN
+365 LMVYKTGASAYESNN

-418 ANWISDSGIATQRGF
+418 ANWISDSGITTQRGF

-462 ERPDGTLLSKT
+462 ERPDGTLLSKS
-473 ADTLDITNIF
+473 ADTLDITNIYPSF
-483 PTHVIDNGFALAGG
+483 ANLGAGFYAKD
-497 SATSYEYDPAVE
+497 STVE
-509 STTIGLTTFTTS
+509 TKA
-521 SAYYWIQSSKYFN
+521 SAYYFIQTSKFFN
-534 HWTVSKGDRIII
+534 HWTLTKGDRIIV
-546 KNLTFPGVQPT
+546 KNLTWNNPQPT
-557 GSAALQMAELFPYLQ
+557 GDAVLQMAELLPYLQ
-572 QDSGLVVV
+572 QDSGLIVV
-580 DTGVITDVTTGVSA
+580 DTAVISGSGASLTLTT
-594 KFTNS
+594 S

-604 YANAILVRGKF
+604 YANAIIVRGKF
-615 ADPDTGI
+615 ADPYAADFTGD
-622 FKPVSLGGVADDFSA
+622 FEPVALGGISDDYA
-637 TSLSRYLV
+637 NNTKLSYYLV
-645 NNTLSAG
+645 NNTLTSG

>member
-1 MASDAYF
+1 VVELRKAKK
-8 SQKNEAMLQRV
+8 Q
-19 LYNDICRR
+19 
-27 TGNNLNER
+27 ER
-35 QAARLM
+35 AVRA
-41 KTVKYYMGEV
+41 
-51 HRVQGNK
+51 
-58 PVNTL
+58 
-63 NSEVLGAT
+63 
-71 LSDYL
+71 
-76 MYLER
+76 
-81 SERSDG
+81 
-87 RSVVSDI
+87 VS
-94 EEGPGPQQQGQQGQQ
+94 
-109 GQQQQQQIEDR
+109 
-120 SRQDV
+120 SS
-125 GTAFSHLQA
+125 TA
-134 SRQESKSRP
+134 
-143 PMQDFRIS
+143 
-151 LQDEGPVP
+151 GPVP

-174 TRVSVTAATGSL
+174 ARVSVTAATGSTTK
-186 REETTITTLTQKQT
+186 EETTITTFTQKQT

-239 ASSQVFATAPP
+239 ASSQVFAVAPP
-250 PDMRGLFM
+250 PDMRGLLM

-270 TEGIPTEVRSS
+270 NNEGIPTEVRSS

-316 QETRYNFTV
+316 LETRYNFTV

-365 LMVYKTGVSAYASDN
+365 LMVYKTSANAYESDN

-418 ANWISDSGIATQRGF
+418 ANWISDSGIKTQRGF

-462 ERPDGTLLSKT
+462 ERPDGTLLSK
-473 ADTLDITNIF
+473 APDTLDITQIY
-483 PTHVIDNGFALAGG
+483 PTVAMSGGNGF
-497 SATSYEYDPAVE
+497 TNIVNTFYNYDAAVE
-509 STTIGLTTFTTS
+509 TNA

-534 HWTVSKGDRIII
+534 RWTVSKGDRIVV
-546 KNLTFPGVQPT
+546 KNLTWPSPQPT
-557 GSAALQMAELFPYLQ
+557 GVGITQMSEFLPYIQ
-572 QDSGLVVV
+572 QDAGLIVV
-580 DTGVITDVTTGVSA
+580 DTGVITGTGLTA
-594 KFTNS
+594 TFTNS

-604 YANAILVRGKF
+604 YANAIIVRGKF
-615 ADPDTGI
+615 ADPETGV
-622 FKPVSLGGVADDFSA
+622 FKPVALGGVADNFAA
-637 TSLSRYLV
+637 TDSLSKYLV

-652 RLLNQS
+652 RLLNQT
-658 HQVQVAMR
+658 HQVQVSMR

>member
-1 MASDAYF
+1 MASDSYF

-27 TGNNLNER
+27 TGNTLNER

-94 EEGPGPQQQGQQGQQ
+94 EEGPGLQVQQGQGPQG
-109 GQQQQQQIEDR
+109 QQQQIEDR

-174 TRVSVTAATGSL
+174 ARVSVTAATGPL
-186 REETTITTLTQKQT
+186 RETREEIVTTATYTQKQT

-212 RGSRRAEE
+212 RGSRRADE

-250 PDMRGLFM
+250 PDMRSLFM

-270 TEGIPTEVRSS
+270 AELIPTEVRSS

-316 QETRYNFTV
+316 LETRYNFTV
-325 NFDPSNLPSGLRL
+325 NFDPSNLPTGLRL

-365 LMVYKTGVSAYASDN
+365 LMVYKKTANTYESDN

-418 ANWISDSGIATQRGF
+418 ANWISDSGITTQRGF

-473 ADTLDITNIF
+473 ADTLDINQIYPTIAMSSTNSF
-483 PTHVIDNGFALAGG
+483 TGVSGTF
-497 SATSYEYDPAVE
+497 YRYDAAVD
-509 STTIGLTTFTTS
+509 TNA
-521 SAYYWIQSSKYFN
+521 SAYYWIKSTKFFN
-534 HWTVSKGDRIII
+534 RWTVSKGDRIIV
-546 KNLTFPGVQPT
+546 KNLTWPTPQPT
-557 GSAALQMAELFPYLQ
+557 GSGVLQMSEFLTYIQ
-572 QDSGLVVV
+572 QDDGLIVV
-580 DTGVITDVTTGVSA
+580 DTGVITGTGLA
-594 KFTNS
+594 ATFTNS

-622 FKPVSLGGVADDFSA
+622 FTPVALGGVADNFAA
-637 TSLSRYLV
+637 TDSLSRYLV

-652 RLLNQS
+652 RLLNQT

>member
-1 MASDAYF
+1 
-8 SQKNEAMLQRV
+8 
-19 LYNDICRR
+19 
-27 TGNNLNER
+27 
-35 QAARLM
+35 
-41 KTVKYYMGEV
+41 
-51 HRVQGNK
+51 
-58 PVNTL
+58 
-63 NSEVLGAT
+63 
-71 LSDYL
+71 
-76 MYLER
+76 
-81 SERSDG
+81 
-87 RSVVSDI
+87 
-94 EEGPGPQQQGQQGQQ
+94 
-109 GQQQQQQIEDR
+109 
-120 SRQDV
+120 
-125 GTAFSHLQA
+125 
-134 SRQESKSRP
+134 
-143 PMQDFRIS
+143 
-151 LQDEGPVP
+151 
-159 MDVFERIKKDREEEA
+159 
-174 TRVSVTAATGSL
+174 
-186 REETTITTLTQKQT
+186 
-200 QQTFAEATDVFA
+200 
-212 RGSRRAEE
+212 
-220 EAEAAFA
+220 
-227 ERERASLQARAA
+227 
-239 ASSQVFATAPP
+239 
-250 PDMRGLFM
+250 M

-270 TEGIPTEVRSS
+270 NNEGIPTEVRSS

-316 QETRYNFTV
+316 LETRYNFTV

-365 LMVYKTGVSAYASDN
+365 LMVYKTGASAYASDN

-462 ERPDGTLLSKT
+462 ERPDGTLLSK
-473 ADTLDITNIF
+473 APDTLDITQIY
-483 PTHVIDNGFALAGG
+483 PTVAMSVANGF
-497 SATSYEYDPAVE
+497 TNIINTFYRYDAAVD
-509 STTIGLTTFTTS
+509 TVAS
-521 SAYYWIQSSKYFN
+521 SYYWIQSTKFFN
-534 HWTVSKGDRIII
+534 HWTVSKGDRIVI
-546 KNLTFPGVQPT
+546 KNLTWPAPQPT
-557 GSAALQMAELFPYLQ
+557 GVGITQMSEFLTYIQ
-572 QDSGLVVV
+572 QDGGLIVV
-580 DTGVITDVTTGVSA
+580 DTGVITGTGLTAV
-594 KFTNS
+594 FTNS

-615 ADPDTGI
+615 ADPDTGV
-622 FKPVSLGGVADDFSA
+622 FTPVALGGIADDFS
-637 TSLSRYLV
+637 TNSLSKYLV

-652 RLLNQS
+652 RLLNQT
-658 HQVQVAMR
+658 HQVQVSMR

>member
-27 TGNNLNER
+27 TGSTLNER

-94 EEGPGPQQQGQQGQQ
+94 EEGPGPQGPQGQGSQGPQKQ
-109 GQQQQQQIEDR
+109 LEDR

-174 TRVSVTAATGSL
+174 ARVIVTAATGSL
-186 REETTITTLTQKQT
+186 RETREETTITTLTQKQT

-239 ASSQVFATAPP
+239 ASSQLFATAPP
-250 PDMRGLFM
+250 PDMRSLFM

-270 TEGIPTEVRSS
+270 NNEGIPTEVRSS
-281 GSQLLI
+281 GSQILI
-287 TREPDTM
+287 TREPDMM

-304 VYSGDRDWVSNS
+304 IYSGDRDWVSNS
-316 QETRYNFTV
+316 LETRYNFTV

-365 LMVYKTGVSAYASDN
+365 LMVYKTGASAYESNN

-418 ANWISDSGIATQRGF
+418 ANWISDSGITTQRGF

-462 ERPDGTLLSKT
+462 ERPDGTLLSKS
-473 ADTLDITNIF
+473 ADTLDITNIYPSF
-483 PTHVIDNGFALAGG
+483 ANLGAGFYAKD
-497 SATSYEYDPAVE
+497 STVE
-509 STTIGLTTFTTS
+509 TKA
-521 SAYYWIQSSKYFN
+521 SAYYFIQTSKFFN
-534 HWTVSKGDRIII
+534 HWTLTKGDRIIV
-546 KNLTFPGVQPT
+546 KNLTWNNPQPT
-557 GSAALQMAELFPYLQ
+557 GDAVLQMAELLPYLQ
-572 QDSGLVVV
+572 QDSGLIVV
-580 DTGVITDVTTGVSA
+580 DTAVISGSGASLTLTT
-594 KFTNS
+594 S

-604 YANAILVRGKF
+604 YANAIIVRGKF
-615 ADPDTGI
+615 ADPSAADFTGD
-622 FKPVSLGGVADDFSA
+622 FEPVALGGISDDYA
-637 TSLSRYLV
+637 NNTKLSYYLV
-645 NNTLSAG
+645 NNTLTSG

>member
-35 QAARLM
+35 QATRLM

-58 PVNTL
+58 PVNSL
-63 NSEVLGAT
+63 NSEVLSAT

-94 EEGPGPQQQGQQGQQ
+94 EEGPGPQGQQGQQGQQ
-109 GQQQQQQIEDR
+109 GPQGQQQIEDR

-174 TRVSVTAATGSL
+174 ARVSVTAATGSL
-186 REETTITTLTQKQT
+186 RETREETTITTLTQKQT

-250 PDMRGLFM
+250 PDMRSLFM

-304 VYSGDRDWVSNS
+304 IYSGDRDWVSNS

-365 LMVYKTGVSAYASDN
+365 LMVYKTGTADYESDN

-418 ANWISDSGIATQRGF
+418 ANWISDSGISTQRGF

-462 ERPDGTLLSKT
+462 ERPDGTLLSKS
-473 ADTLDITNIF
+473 ADTLDIRNIY
-483 PTHVIDNGFALAGG
+483 PSFANFGAGNYAKD
-497 SATSYEYDPAVE
+497 STVE
-509 STTIGLTTFTTS
+509 TKA
-521 SAYYWIQSSKYFN
+521 SAYYFIQTSKFFN
-534 HWTVSKGDRIII
+534 HWTVTKGDRIIM
-546 KNLTFPGVQPT
+546 KNLTWTNPQPT
-557 GSAALQMAELFPYLQ
+557 GDAALQIAELLPYLQ
-572 QDSGLVVV
+572 QDSGLIVV
-580 DTGVITDVTTGVSA
+580 DTAVINGSGGSLTLTT
-594 KFTNS
+594 S
-599 YNSQG
+599 YNKQG
-604 YANAILVRGKF
+604 YANAIIVRGKF
-615 ADPDTGI
+615 ADPYAADFTGD
-622 FKPVSLGGVADDFSA
+622 FEPVALGGISDDY
-637 TSLSRYLV
+637 TNNTKLSYYLV
-645 NNTLSAG
+645 NNALSAG

>member
-27 TGNNLNER
+27 TGNTLNER

-76 MYLER
+76 LYLER

-94 EEGPGPQQQGQQGQQ
+94 EEGPGPQGPQ
-109 GQQQQQQIEDR
+109 GQQQQQGPQKQLEDR

-174 TRVSVTAATGSL
+174 ARVSVTAATGSTTK
-186 REETTITTLTQKQT
+186 EETTITTFTQKQT

-239 ASSQVFATAPP
+239 ASSQVFAAAPP

-270 TEGIPTEVRSS
+270 NNEGIPTEVRSS

-316 QETRYNFTV
+316 LETRYNFTV

-365 LMVYKTGVSAYASDN
+365 LMVYKTSANAYESDN

-418 ANWISDSGIATQRGF
+418 ANWISDSGIKTQRGF

-462 ERPDGTLLSKT
+462 ERPDGTLLSK
-473 ADTLDITNIF
+473 APDTLDITQIY
-483 PTHVIDNGFALAGG
+483 PTVAMSGGNGF
-497 SATSYEYDPAVE
+497 TNIVNTFYNYDAAVE
-509 STTIGLTTFTTS
+509 TNA

-534 HWTVSKGDRIII
+534 RWTVSKGDRIVV
-546 KNLTFPGVQPT
+546 KNLTWPSPQPT
-557 GSAALQMAELFPYLQ
+557 GVGITQMSEFLPYIQ
-572 QDSGLVVV
+572 QDAGLIVV
-580 DTGVITDVTTGVSA
+580 DTGVITGTGLTA
-594 KFTNS
+594 TFTNS

-604 YANAILVRGKF
+604 YANAIIVRGKF
-615 ADPDTGI
+615 ADPETGV
-622 FKPVSLGGVADDFSA
+622 FKPVALGGVADNFAA
-637 TSLSRYLV
+637 TDSLSKYLV

-652 RLLNQS
+652 RLLNQT
-658 HQVQVAMR
+658 HQVQVSMR